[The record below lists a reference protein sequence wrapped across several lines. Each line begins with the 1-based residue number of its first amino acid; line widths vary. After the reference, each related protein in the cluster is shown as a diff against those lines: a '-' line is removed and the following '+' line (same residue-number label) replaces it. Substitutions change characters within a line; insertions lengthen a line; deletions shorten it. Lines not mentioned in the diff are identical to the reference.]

1 MKNKTWFT
9 ISAISTFWIFIT
21 ALLYTLIGS
30 VLLFGTGEGKE
41 TLRHFIMGELNTNF
55 IMIMSTGCLIA
66 SPIVCTFIISLSK
79 QSDKLDNL
87 DEATQKYYE
96 ARQRLE
102 QKINKL

>member
-9 ISAISTFWIFIT
+9 ISAISALWIFLT
-21 ALLYTLIGS
+21 ALLYTVMGG
-30 VLLFGTGEGKE
+30 VLLLGTEEGKE
-41 TLRHFIMGELNTNF
+41 ALKHFVMGELNTNF
-55 IMIMSTGCLIA
+55 IMIMSTGCMFA
-66 SPIVCTFIISLSK
+66 SSIVCTFIISLSK